1 MLKMES
7 FIQIPGIFPNTFVQ
21 PVNGSKKSVL
31 NLVMKHNLF
40 MCFCLFTCL
49 FSKNSWKI
57 FHFIHLFFLPFGL
70 YKSAFGLEKCIKEN
84 CMYLV
89 NSSSKFLIKLQ
100 NSKKNARKMHFTAI
114 CWPKFQKFSLWC
126 PLWGHFM
133 EPLN

>member
-21 PVNGSKKSVL
+21 PVNGSKNSVL

-70 YKSAFGLEKCIKEN
+70 YKSTFGLEKCIKEN
-84 CMYLV
+84 CMYL
-89 NSSSKFLIKLQ
+89 SSQLFFKIPNKALKFQ
-100 NSKKNARKMHFTAI
+100 KNARKINFTAI

-126 PLWGHFM
+126 PLWCHFM
-133 EPLN
+133 